1 MLNTLSNLSANADMR
16 NIKKFIKVI
25 LAALVVIIA
34 ITVINPFVL
43 IGAGKR
49 GVVMNFGAVQNNILG
64 EGLHLRIPIVQKV
77 VKIDVQ
83 TQKMEAKAMAYSK
96 DIQTV
101 ESLLALN
108 FHIKADIVNKLWQEV
123 GGDYE
128 SRLLDPSIQESVKAV
143 TAKFTAQ
150 ELIEQRAKVKDEI
163 KNELFGRLDK
173 YFVVDEFSIL
183 DFSFSNE
190 YEKAVEA
197 KQVAQQAALK
207 AENDLQRIKT
217 EAEQRVA
224 QAKAEAEAIQLQSDA
239 ANNEKYVNLKAL
251 EVQQDAIKKWNGV
264 LPSQMIPNAT
274 LPFINLN
281 K

>member
-1 MLNTLSNLSANADMR
+1 MKKT
-16 NIKKFIKVI
+16 IKFGLILLAVFILISI
-25 LAALVVIIA
+25 L
-34 ITVINPFVL
+34 NPFVL

-49 GVVMNFGAVQNNILG
+49 GILMNFGAVQDKIMG
-64 EGLHLRIPIVQKV
+64 EGIHFRMPVAQKV
-77 VKIDVQ
+77 EKIDVQ
-83 TQKMEAKAMAYSK
+83 TQKLEVKTIAYSK

-101 ESLLALN
+101 ESQLALN
-108 FHIKADIVNKLWQEV
+108 YHIKAEVANKLWQEV

-128 SRLLDPSIQESVKAV
+128 SRLIDPSIQESVKAA

-163 KNELFGRLDK
+163 TAELYERLSK
-173 YFVVDEFSIL
+173 YFEVDEFSII
-183 DFSFSNE
+183 DFSFSDE

-224 QAKAEAEAIQLQSDA
+224 QARAEAEAIKLQSDA
-239 ANNEKYVNLKAL
+239 ANNDKYVNLKAL
-251 EVQQDAIKKWNGV
+251 EVQKTAVEKWNGV
-264 LPSQMIPNAT
+264 LPTQMIPNAS
-274 LPFINLN
+274 LPFINLTR
-281 K
+281 